1 MNPETIAALLEQIQ
15 NDDEG
20 ALVSLYDAYANAV
33 YSVAV
38 QVVQQP
44 QNAEEITQ
52 DVFLRLWRKS
62 DTYDP
67 TKGSF
72 LTWLL
77 TITRRLAID
86 FIRRQKRASQV
97 PTSVSFSEQPQLW
110 ESLGGRD
117 DLTELQQTILSTL
130 QELPTEYQMAIR
142 LAYFGGMTH
151 QEIAQHLD
159 RPLGT
164 VKSHIRQGMEK
175 LRLIWLDSEGE
186 RDEKVTS

>member
-1 MNPETIAALLEQIQ
+1 MNPETIATLLEQIQ

-20 ALVSLYDAYANAV
+20 AFVSLYDTYANAV

-38 QVVQQP
+38 QVVQHP

-86 FIRRQKRASQV
+86 FVRRQKRASQI
-97 PTSVSFSEQPQLW
+97 PISVSFSEQPQLW
-110 ESLGGRD
+110 ESLRGRD